1 MKNIKVTE
9 IKFMQRLI
17 PQVESRL
24 SPFCSGDDIRAEDL
38 PDEVNKNIL
47 EAFKKGRSIVP
58 VKITIQ
64 VDITGFNIADDVA
77 DEVLAVAR
85 RALKAVEYNS
95 ESDRGAINYNYGLLT
110 GSKPYMLSMKVGPL
124 SVIEALTS
132 GYPYNVKVI
141 GFLTREK

>member
-17 PQVESRL
+17 PQVESRF

-38 PDEVNKNIL
+38 PDEVNKNIWEEL
-47 EAFKKGRSIVP
+47 KKGRSVIP

-64 VDITGFNIADDVA
+64 VDITGMNIADDVA
-77 DEVLAVAR
+77 DAVMAVAR
-85 RALKAVEYNS
+85 RTLKSVEYVN
-95 ESDRGAINYNYGLLT
+95 EADRGAINYNYCLLT
-110 GSKPYMLSMKVGPL
+110 SSKPYVFSMKVSPL

-132 GYPYNVKVI
+132 GYPYNVNVI
-141 GFLTREK
+141 GFLTRAN